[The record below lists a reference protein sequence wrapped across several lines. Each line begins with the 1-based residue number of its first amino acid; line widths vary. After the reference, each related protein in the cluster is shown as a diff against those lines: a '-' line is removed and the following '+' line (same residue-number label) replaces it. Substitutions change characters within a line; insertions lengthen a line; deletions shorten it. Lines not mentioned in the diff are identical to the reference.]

1 MVCSNVFGFFLSFL
15 LASSLV
21 FRYSSLSNPHSQLAL
36 RHAEPRAATV
46 SAVDSVVCLCMDRTS
61 FNTLMGPLTDI
72 LQKHEGVYR
81 QDSAKPAAAGGA
93 GAGAGA
99 AGSHML
105 NLTLADLKVIGTL
118 GKGSFGFV
126 QLVKSDKCANKTFA
140 LKGVSKVQIAEL
152 GQQEHIMSE
161 KNTMCK
167 FDSDF
172 LIRLYSTMKDR
183 DALYFL
189 LEPCLGGELVR
200 SMAIRPLHSVALLV
214 FAVPG

>member
-1 MVCSNVFGFFLSFL
+1 
-15 LASSLV
+15 
-21 FRYSSLSNPHSQLAL
+21 
-36 RHAEPRAATV
+36 
-46 SAVDSVVCLCMDRTS
+46 MDRTS

-81 QDSAKPAAAGGA
+81 QDSAKPAPGAGSAAAVAAAGGA
-93 GAGAGA
+93 GAGAG
-99 AGSHML
+99 SHML
-105 NLTLADLKVIGTL
+105 DLKLADLKVIGTL

-126 QLVKSDKCANKTFA
+126 QLVKSDKSANKTFA

-189 LEPCLGGELVR
+189 LEPCLGGELV
-200 SMAIRPLHSVALLV
+200 
-214 FAVPG
+214 

>member
-1 MVCSNVFGFFLSFL
+1 MPPLFFFVTL
-15 LASSLV
+15 LLPT
-21 FRYSSLSNPHSQLAL
+21 LTPQLAL
-36 RHAEPRAATV
+36 RHAEPSAATV
-46 SAVDSVVCLCMDRTS
+46 SAVDAVVCLCMDRTS

-81 QDSAKPAAAGGA
+81 QDSAKPAAGGAAGA

-105 NLTLADLKVIGTL
+105 DLALADLKVIGTL

-126 QLVKSDKCANKTFA
+126 QLVKSDKSANKTFA

-200 SMAIRPLHSVALLV
+200 KLAIRPFHSIALLV
-214 FAVPG
+214 FVVHG